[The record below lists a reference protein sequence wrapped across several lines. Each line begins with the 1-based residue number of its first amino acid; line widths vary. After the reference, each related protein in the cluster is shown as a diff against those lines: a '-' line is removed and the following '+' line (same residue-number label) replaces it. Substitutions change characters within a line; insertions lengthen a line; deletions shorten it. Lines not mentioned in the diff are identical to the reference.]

1 MVRKAEKADE
11 KVLAKLAAPL
21 WGRRPAR
28 DRQEMF
34 RRLLAEEDTVFVLCL
49 EEETPVGFAQ
59 CRLRRDPVPG
69 AKSLPAGCLETLFV
83 REESRRK
90 SHGRGLLATCE
101 DWARE
106 SGCLVLSVNCRI
118 DGIEGLCFCM
128 AERFQETDRLVCF
141 AKKL

>member
-21 WGRRPAR
+21 WGRCPAR

-34 RRLLAEEDTVFVLCL
+34 RRLLAEEDTVFFLCL

-90 SHGRGLLATCE
+90 SHGRELLATCE

-106 SGCLVLSVNCRI
+106 SGCKELTVSCHI

-128 AERFQETDRLVCF
+128 AECFQETDRLVCF
-141 AKKL
+141 TKKL